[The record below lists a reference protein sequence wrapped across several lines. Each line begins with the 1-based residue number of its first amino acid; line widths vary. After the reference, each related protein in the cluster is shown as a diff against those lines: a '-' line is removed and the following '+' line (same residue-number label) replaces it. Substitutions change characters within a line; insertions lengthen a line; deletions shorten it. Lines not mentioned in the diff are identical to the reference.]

1 MNPFNKAFSWPLQW
15 NRNYLYGKWTNN
27 MTWVHSSHHLV
38 WHKEFLGFLR
48 IPCNRM
54 RWFIFTSYSVHE
66 YSNFMQIGALSHITS
81 FQSTPPPYSPHTC
94 LISLG
99 SHFRPISQ
107 AAPQNCMHCR
117 YFGVVLSQV
126 AMLIDGVVHWVP
138 AAMQQTTTKYKNV

>member
-38 WHKEFLGFLR
+38 WHKEFFGFLR

-81 FQSTPPPYSPHTC
+81 FQSTPPLLSTHLSHFFGKPLQAHFSSCTTKLYALQVLRGCFVPSC
-94 LISLG
+94 DAYRWCCSLG
-99 SHFRPISQ
+99 SSRH
-107 AAPQNCMHCR
+107 AAN
-117 YFGVVLSQV
+117 
-126 AMLIDGVVHWVP
+126 D
-138 AAMQQTTTKYKNV
+138 YKI